1 MEILQQK
8 ITIENS
14 CSIIG
19 KAKDPFSPIK
29 EAFTN
34 SLDAIVQRQDT
45 GVNFIPQIT
54 LSMNFSSE
62 TDLVDKT
69 RIKYNLLSVS
79 ICDNGLG
86 FVSKNHERFKDLG
99 EKSKGLNNRGTGKI
113 QIFCRFRQ
121 IDIESVYYEDAK
133 WKKLKATWKKN
144 GEYSDNII
152 NISNETDTKTCVT
165 MSGLLNEKENDY
177 FAKYVESIDN
187 LKRDVLKHFLLRMWL
202 GSKSNSQS
210 IKIEIKVDNQE
221 KSVFV
226 FNKDTIPSPD
236 KEDKIKIRT
245 EQADIKHITSKK
257 IKIDWLPVDPVY
269 ELSFHRFK
277 LAASDINQ
285 NGVYLCSK
293 NIVVEPFNFTA
304 IKKDSEFEG
313 YRYISCVSGE
323 LLNNSDSVN
332 QMVEGFNFPSKKQT
346 EKEIK
351 EETGSLFNT
360 ENKYV
365 FWDEIKE
372 KIDQSLEKNYSDI
385 QNLKENREKDI
396 AKIAEKYGI
405 SIEIA
410 EVSDIE
416 FNDTEEEIIEKL
428 FQAQARKFAK
438 ENMEIRQTYEE
449 LKSLEMQ
456 KLNPSSKDYKEK
468 FESVSQK
475 LMNKI
480 PQQNKDELARYI
492 IRRDMVV
499 KLLELARR
507 DELEIQREWKEK
519 KARGEMVHEQK
530 EAIFHDLIFRRK
542 MKGVPND
549 LWILNEE
556 FVHFDGYSDI
566 PLEDLVINEEKLL
579 ADNVDIYAALK
590 SVGIN
595 KETYLQQRPDIF
607 LFPEESKCVLIEF
620 KSPTVDLSQHT
631 DQIARYATLIAN
643 YSRKPKQFTQF
654 FGFLIGE
661 EVDLINLDRS
671 LWKKVPFGNYRIYPN
686 RDILSIGEIETPI
699 ASLYQEMIPYSEIA
713 TRAKLRNKSFA
724 EKLGISEE
732 ELERI
737 QDTTDDELIKQ

>member
-1 MEILQQK
+1 MKILEQK

-14 CSIIG
+14 CSLIG

-29 EAFTN
+29 EAITN
-34 SLDAIVQRQDT
+34 SLDAIVQRQDL

-54 LSMNFSSE
+54 LSMNFSSAV
-62 TDLVDKT
+62 DLVDKT
-69 RIKYNLLSVS
+69 RIKYSLLSVS
-79 ICDNGLG
+79 ISDNGLG
-86 FVSKNHERFKDLG
+86 FVSKNHSRFKDLG
-99 EKSKGLNNRGTGKI
+99 EKSKGLHNRGTGKI

-121 IDIESVYYEDAK
+121 IDVDSIYYENGE
-133 WKKLKATWKKN
+133 WKRISVIWKKN
-144 GEYSDNII
+144 GEYSDEII
-152 NISNETDTKTCVT
+152 NIANTTDTKTCVT
-165 MSGLLNEKENDY
+165 MSSLINEKENDY
-177 FAKYVESIDN
+177 FSKYVENIDN
-187 LKRDVLKHFLLRMWL
+187 LKRDILKHFLLRMWL
-202 GSKSNSQS
+202 GSKSDNQT

-221 KSVFV
+221 RSVFV

-236 KEDKIKIRT
+236 KEDTIKIRT
-245 EQADIKHITSKK
+245 EQADIRHTASKK
-257 IKIDWLPVDPVY
+257 IRVDWVPVNPIH
-269 ELSFHRFK
+269 ELSFYRFR
-277 LAASDINQ
+277 LSSSDVNQ

-293 NIVVEPFNFTA
+293 NIVVEPFNFA
-304 IKKDSEFEG
+304 AVKKDSEFDG

-323 LLNNSDSVN
+323 LLNHSDSVN
-332 QMVEGFNFPSKKQT
+332 QIVEGFNFPLKKQT

-351 EETGSLFNT
+351 EGTGSLFNT

-365 FWDEIKE
+365 FWDEIKD
-372 KIDQSLEKNYSDI
+372 KINQSLEKNYSDI

-396 AKIAEKYGI
+396 VKIAEKYGI
-405 SIEIA
+405 PAEIA
-410 EVSDIE
+410 EISDIE

-428 FQAQARKFAK
+428 FQTQAHKFAR
-438 ENMEIRQTYEE
+438 ENIEIRQTYEE

-456 KLNPSSKDYKEK
+456 NLNPSSKDYKEK

-499 KLLELARR
+499 KLLDLARKN
-507 DELEIQREWKEK
+507 ELEIQRSWKERE
-519 KARGEMVHEQK
+519 ARGEKVHKQK

-542 MKGVPND
+542 MVGVPND

-566 PLEDLVINEEKLL
+566 PLEELAINGEKLL

-590 SVGIN
+590 SVGIA
-595 KETYLQQRPDIF
+595 KDTYLRQRPDIF

-620 KSPTVDLSQHT
+620 KSPDNDLSQHT

-643 YSRKPKQFTQF
+643 YSRKPRQFTQF

-661 EVDLINLDRS
+661 DVDLINLDRA
-671 LWKKVPFGNYRIYPN
+671 LWKKVPFGKYRVYPN

-732 ELERI
+732 ELDRI
-737 QDTTDDELIKQ
+737 QNLEDDGSEK

>member
-1 MEILQQK
+1 MEILEQK

-45 GVNFIPQIT
+45 GVSFIPQIV

-62 TDLVDKT
+62 KDLVDKT

-121 IDIESVYYEDAK
+121 IDIESVYYEDDK
-133 WKKLKATWKKN
+133 WERLNATWKKN

-152 NISNETDTKTCVT
+152 NISNETDTKTCIT

-202 GSKSNSQS
+202 GSKSDNQS
-210 IKIEIKVDNQE
+210 IKIEVRVDNQE
-221 KSVFV
+221 KSVFI

-236 KEDKIKIRT
+236 KEDKIKIKT

-257 IKIDWLPVDPVY
+257 IRIDWLPVDPVY

-304 IKKDSEFEG
+304 VKKDSEFEG

-346 EKEIK
+346 EKEIR

-385 QNLKENREKDI
+385 QGLKENREKNI
-396 AKIAEKYGI
+396 LKIAARYGI
-405 SIEIA
+405 SPDIVEDA
-410 EVSDIE
+410 DIE
-416 FNDTEEEIIEKL
+416 FNDSEEKIVEKL
-428 FQAQARKFAK
+428 FQIQACKFAK
-438 ENMEIRQTYEE
+438 ENIEIRQTYEE
-449 LKSLEMQ
+449 LENLELQ
-456 KLNPSSKDYKEK
+456 KLDPTSKDYKDK
-468 FESVSQK
+468 FRDVSQR
-475 LMNKI
+475 LLQQI
-480 PQQNKDELARYI
+480 PQQNKDELTRYI

-499 KLLELARR
+499 KLLGLALKNELA
-507 DELEIQREWKEK
+507 IQKKWKEA
-519 KARGEMVHEQK
+519 KAQGIDIKRQK

-566 PLEDLVINEEKLL
+566 ELENLVVNGEKLL
-579 ADNVDIYAALK
+579 QDNVDIYEALK
-590 SVGIN
+590 SVGIE
-595 KETYLQQRPDIF
+595 KDTYLRQRPDIF
-607 LFPEESKCVLIEF
+607 LFPEEGKCILIEF
-620 KSPTVDLSQHT
+620 KAPDVDLSEHT
-631 DQIARYATLIAN
+631 NQISRYATLIAN
-643 YSRKPKQFTQF
+643 YSRKPRQFTQF

-661 EVDLINLDRS
+661 EIDLVNLDRS

-686 RDILSIGEIETPI
+686 KEILSLGEVEETI
-699 ASLYQEMIPYSEIA
+699 ANIYQEIVPFSEIA
-713 TRAKLRNKSFA
+713 KRAKIRNRSFA
-724 EKLGISEE
+724 EKLGIEESELEKIQKLNNE
-732 ELERI
+732 EL
-737 QDTTDDELIKQ
+737 

>member
-1 MEILQQK
+1 MEILEQK

-45 GVNFIPQIT
+45 GVSFIPQIV

-62 TDLVDKT
+62 KDLVDKT

-121 IDIESVYYEDAK
+121 IDIESVYYEDDK
-133 WKKLKATWKKN
+133 WERLNATWKKN

-152 NISNETDTKTCVT
+152 NISNETDTKTCIT

-177 FAKYVESIDN
+177 FTKYVESIDN

-202 GSKSNSQS
+202 GSKSDNQS
-210 IKIEIKVDNQE
+210 IKIEVRVDNQE
-221 KSVFV
+221 KSVFI

-236 KEDKIKIRT
+236 KEDKIKIKT

-257 IKIDWLPVDPVY
+257 IRIDWLPVDPVY
-269 ELSFHRFK
+269 ELSFYRFK

-304 IKKDSEFEG
+304 VKKDSEFEG

-346 EKEIK
+346 EKEIR

-385 QNLKENREKDI
+385 QSLKENREKDI

-499 KLLELARR
+499 KLLELARH

-519 KARGEMVHEQK
+519 KARGETIHEQK

-579 ADNVDIYAALK
+579 ADNIDIYAALK
-590 SVGIN
+590 SVGIT
-595 KETYLQQRPDIF
+595 KETYLKQRPDIF
-607 LFPEESKCVLIEF
+607 LFPEESKCILIEF
-620 KSPTVDLSQHT
+620 KAPDVDLSQHT

-643 YSRKPKQFTQF
+643 YSRKPRQFTQF

-661 EVDLINLDRS
+661 EVDLVNLDRA

-686 RDILSIGEIETPI
+686 RDILAIGEIETPI

-724 EKLGISEE
+724 GKLGISEE

-737 QDTTDDELIKQ
+737 QDTTNDELVK